1 MSENENGKE
10 KAMPTSSTIDKDDA
24 YERRRRIEA
33 KEIEEELIELSNL
46 GMAVELCGVKRG
58 AENATVHCIHNLMGS
73 MKWSEQQAMEAL
85 KIPKSDWEHY
95 AIMLGSVIVTLD
107 AIKNVSKN
115 LNMTTQEVMDVLK
128 IPKEYQGYY
137 VAKLDSDEKKQE
149 N

>member
-10 KAMPTSSTIDKDDA
+10 KAMPASSTIDKDDA

-33 KEIEEELIELSNL
+33 KEIEEELLEMSNL
-46 GMAVELCGVKRG
+46 GMAVELYGVKRG
-58 AENATVHCIHNLMGS
+58 AENATVHCIHNLMDS

-85 KIPKSDWEHY
+85 KIPKSDWERY

-107 AIKNVSKN
+107 AIKNVSKK

>member
-10 KAMPTSSTIDKDDA
+10 KAMPTSSAIDKDDA

-33 KEIEEELIELSNL
+33 KEIEEELIEMSNL

-58 AENATVHCIHNLMGS
+58 AENATVHCIHNLMNS

-95 AIMLGSVIVTLD
+95 NTMLCSVIVLFEY
-107 AIKNVSKN
+107 IKN
-115 LNMTTQEVMDVLK
+115 LMDSMNWSAQHTMDALK

-137 VAKLDSDEKKQE
+137 VAKLDSCEKKQE
-149 N
+149 T